1 MPGCKRA
8 ILKNVKIKEKG
19 LCRGGNHDKISA
31 DAVEKGNI
39 EVLLSPVRSWE
50 EKALENKND
59 TLIELKHVKKVF
71 EDGMTVIEDLSLEI
85 KKGEFVT
92 LLGPSGCGKTT
103 ILRMIGGFE
112 KPTEGELLL
121 NGKDISNLP
130 PNERPINTVFQK
142 YALFPHLNVYDN
154 IAFGLKIK
162 GVDKKTQDEK
172 VKKVL
177 EMVDL
182 EGFEKRSI
190 STLSG
195 GQQQRIAIARAIV
208 NEPEVL
214 LLDESLSALDYKM
227 RKEMQLELKEMHR
240 KLGITFIFVTH
251 DQEEALTMSDKVVVM
266 SDGDVQQIGTPED
279 IYNEPKNLFVA
290 DFIGASNI
298 FKGKMVGKKQVEFC
312 GAVFECL
319 DDYAVDTMIDAV
331 VRPEDVV
338 ILEAGKGRIQGE
350 VIACD
355 FKGIFY
361 VTSVKTEKAEIE
373 IHNLKSFQI
382 GDKVGLDLEPD
393 GIHIIPYDTSINH
406 YEGEIIS
413 YEAESGFE
421 VQFEDFTLTVPTK
434 KIFADCTE
442 KDGTLLD
449 ANGQEPAWQ
458 NVKVTMSFLPEDA
471 TLSDDAEAGFVAG
484 DIFNFIFMDDYYRYR
499 VRSESE
505 EDYIVNDAY
514 LWNHGDHVSVTVP
527 VEKMKFERTKA

>member
-1 MPGCKRA
+1 MA
-8 ILKNVKIKEKG
+8 
-19 LCRGGNHDKISA
+19 
-31 DAVEKGNI
+31 
-39 EVLLSPVRSWE
+39 E
-50 EKALENKND
+50 EKD
-59 TLIELKHVKKVF
+59 TLIELKHIKKVF
-71 EDGMTVIEDLSLEI
+71 EDGVTVIEDLSLEI

-112 KPTEGELLL
+112 KPTSGELLL
-121 NGKDISNLP
+121 DGKDISALP

-154 IAFGLKIK
+154 IAFGLKLK
-162 GVDKKTQDEK
+162 GMDKKTQDEK

-227 RKEMQLELKEMHR
+227 RKEMQIELKEMHR

-266 SDGDVQQIGTPED
+266 SDGDIQQVGTPED
-279 IYNEPKNLFVA
+279 IYNEPANLFVA

-298 FKGKMVGKKQVEFC
+298 FKGKMVGEKQVEFG
-312 GAVFECL
+312 GAVFTCV
-319 DDYAVDTMIDAV
+319 DDYAVDTVIDAV
-331 VRPEDVV
+331 VRPEDVE
-338 ILEAGKGRIQGE
+338 IMGLGSGQEKSKAQLEGE

-361 VTSVKTEKAEIE
+361 VTAVKTDKAEIE
-373 IHNLKSFQI
+373 VHNLKSFKS
-382 GDKVGLDLEPD
+382 GDWVGLYIAPD
-393 GIHIIPYDTSINH
+393 SIHIIPYDTSINH
-406 YEGEIIS
+406 YEGVLES
-413 YEAESGFE
+413 YHAGLGF
-421 VQFEDFTLTVPTK
+421 QIRFEDFTLDHVAPQR
-434 KIFADCTE
+434 IFAGAVETPEDTVDRDNLFDA
-442 KDGTLLD
+442 DGQKIEWE
-449 ANGQEPAWQ
+449 GR
-458 NVKVTMSFLPEDA
+458 KVVASFKPEDA
-471 TLSDDAEAGFVAG
+471 VLSDDAEAGFVAG
-484 DIFNFIFMDDYYRYR
+484 EIFNFIFMDDYYRYR

-514 LWNHGDHVSVTVP
+514 LWNHGDHVSVNVP
-527 VEKMKFERTKA
+527 PKKFVFEVKD

>member
-1 MPGCKRA
+1 MKVD
-8 ILKNVKIKEKG
+8 NQKE
-19 LCRGGNHDKISA
+19 
-31 DAVEKGNI
+31 
-39 EVLLSPVRSWE
+39 
-50 EKALENKND
+50 
-59 TLIELKHVKKVF
+59 TLIELKHIKKVF
-71 EDGMTVIEDLSLEI
+71 EDGVTVIEDLSLEV

-112 KPTEGELLL
+112 KPTSGELLL

-154 IAFGLKIK
+154 IAFGLKLK
-162 GVDKKTQDEK
+162 GMDKKTQDEK

-182 EGFEKRSI
+182 SGFEKRSI

-227 RKEMQLELKEMHR
+227 RKEMQLELKEMHK

-251 DQEEALTMSDKVVVM
+251 DQEEALTMSDKIVVM
-266 SDGDVQQIGTPED
+266 SDGDIQQVGTPED
-279 IYNEPKNLFVA
+279 IYNEPANLFVA
-290 DFIGASNI
+290 DFIGESNI
-298 FKGKMVGKKQVEFC
+298 FKGKMVGKKQVEFG
-312 GAVFECL
+312 GAVFDCV
-319 DDYAVDTMIDAV
+319 DDYEIDTQIDAV
-331 VRPEDVV
+331 VRPEDVE
-338 ILEAGKGRIQGE
+338 ITEAGKGQLTGE
-350 VIACD
+350 VLTCD

-361 VTSVKTEKAEIE
+361 VTSVKTEKSEIE
-373 IHNLKSFQI
+373 IHNLKSFRA
-382 GDKVGLDLEPD
+382 GDKVGLTIAPD
-393 GIHIIPYDTSINH
+393 NIHIIPYDATINH
-406 YEGEIIS
+406 YEGVLER
-413 YEAESGFE
+413 YVAGLGFM
-421 VQFEDFTLTVPTK
+421 VRFEDFTLEKVPAGM
-434 KIFADCTE
+434 IFAGAVE
-442 KDGTLLD
+442 KDEGTSLYD
-449 ANGQEPAWQ
+449 EKGAEIAWEGK
-458 NVKVTMSFLPEDA
+458 KVDMSFRPEDA
-471 TLSDDAEAGFVAG
+471 QLSDDAEAGFVAG

-514 LWNHGDHVSVTVP
+514 LWNRGDHVSVNVP
-527 VEKMKFERTKA
+527 IEKMTFELK